1 MSFLIL
7 LCKEIDT
14 ILTDYAPTFVEKE
27 TPTIETLFLI
37 MSMCVYVWVYVPV
50 NSGPLESVRGH

>member
-14 ILTDYAPTFVEKE
+14 ILTDYAPTIVEKE
-27 TPTIETLFLI
+27 TLTIETLFLI
-37 MSMCVYVWVYVPV
+37 MSMCACMFGYMY
-50 NSGPLESVRGH
+50 L